1 MIQRCSYWLD
11 FIHYFVKDFEE
22 KLKTYLG
29 FWFVFGD
36 LTKFHPLSFVRLY
49 RLYRD
54 YPELCV
60 DVRFPWYCFVSTQS
74 KQYQQPALAKT
85 FLLFYTFVLL
95 LLLSNRNNI
104 KFGQK
109 PPPCHPLPREF
120 HTTFIYFTHSAR
132 PLTHSMIFV
141 FTNFFLSKNKLAFF
155 FCDVLLPIFKWILC
169 VFFQL
174 FFFLALS
181 NFFCSSLSFNEF
193 GLRGI
198 RIHSLDR

>member
-95 LLLSNRNNI
+95 LSNRNNI

-109 PPPCHPLPREF
+109 PPLVTLFQENSTLHLFISLTPRGLL
-120 HTTFIYFTHSAR
+120 HTLWFLFSPI
-132 PLTHSMIFV
+132 
-141 FTNFFLSKNKLAFF
+141 FLSKNKLAFF

>member
-11 FIHYFVKDFEE
+11 FIHYFVKNFEE

-141 FTNFFLSKNKLAFF
+141 FTNFFYPKINWRFSSVMFF
-155 FCDVLLPIFKWILC
+155 FRY
-169 VFFQL
+169 
-174 FFFLALS
+174 S
-181 NFFCSSLSFNEF
+181 NEF
-193 GLRGI
+193 FVFSFSFFSSWHCQTFFVL
-198 RIHSLDR
+198 H

>member
-29 FWFVFGD
+29 FWFVFED

-60 DVRFPWYCFVSTQS
+60 DVRFPWYCFVNTQS

-95 LLLSNRNNI
+95 LSNRNNI
-104 KFGQK
+104 KFGLK

-141 FTNFFLSKNKLAFF
+141 FTNFFYPKINWRFSSVMFF
-155 FCDVLLPIFKWILC
+155 FRY
-169 VFFQL
+169 
-174 FFFLALS
+174 S
-181 NFFCSSLSFNEF
+181 NEF
-193 GLRGI
+193 FVFSFSFFSSWHCQTFFVL
-198 RIHSLDR
+198 H